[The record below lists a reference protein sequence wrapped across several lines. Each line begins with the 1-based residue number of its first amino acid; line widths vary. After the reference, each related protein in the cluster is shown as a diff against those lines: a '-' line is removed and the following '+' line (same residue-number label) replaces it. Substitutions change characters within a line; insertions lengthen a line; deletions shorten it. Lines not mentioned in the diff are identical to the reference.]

1 MLKLVKARLEGL
13 GYAVSESD
21 GAALDFCRR
30 RAENGIRNFCNIPA
44 GCKIPSE
51 LEEIVVDRICGEFL
65 FSKRN
70 SGQAD
75 MSEINFS
82 AAVKQIVEG
91 DVSVSFAEG
100 SSDGERLDALINR
113 LMSSGERELV
123 RFRRIR
129 W

>member
-1 MLKLVKARLEGL
+1 MLKLVKVRLEGL
-13 GYAVSESD
+13 GYTVSDSD
-21 GAALDFCRR
+21 SAALDSCRR
-30 RAENGIRNFCNIPA
+30 RAENGIRNLCNIPA
-44 GCKIPSE
+44 KCEIPSE
-51 LEEIVVDRICGEFL
+51 LGEIVVDRICGEFL

-70 SGQAD
+70 SGQLD
-75 MSEINFS
+75 ISGIELS